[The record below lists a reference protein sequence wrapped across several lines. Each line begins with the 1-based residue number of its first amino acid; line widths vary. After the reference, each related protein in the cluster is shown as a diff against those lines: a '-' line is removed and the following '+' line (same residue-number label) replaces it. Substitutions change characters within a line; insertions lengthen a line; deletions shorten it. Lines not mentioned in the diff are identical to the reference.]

1 MKFNTDVI
9 WWYSQ
14 KSECAFC
21 RKSIEFPNLSK
32 CDICGKLVC
41 TNCAQYV
48 AVYDDEKNKY
58 NGKRVCKECEIPVL
72 TLAEVERL
80 TAACWMKVINNNA
93 NNKHRELSISA

>member
-1 MKFNTDVI
+1 MKSNTDVI
-9 WWYSQ
+9 RWYSQ

-21 RKSIEFPNLSK
+21 RKSIEFPNLFK
-32 CDICGKLVC
+32 CNNCGKLVC

-48 AVYDDEKNKY
+48 AIYDEGQNKY

-80 TAACWMKVINNNA
+80 AAACWMKVINNNV
-93 NNKHRELSISA
+93 NIKHKEVSLSA